1 MRKYFVKY
9 WANFGNTYN
18 LAYTDTDAQAAEAE
32 ANGWERI
39 TRKQAESKCA
49 DENRARQA
57 DPAFSGYGD
66 NMIYP
71 YGYDCDWR
79 DDRHAEKNGYII
91 ELSK

>member
-1 MRKYFVKY
+1 MRKYY
-9 WANFGNTYN
+9 INYYCDFGNTYN

-49 DENRARQA
+49 DENRARKT
-57 DPAFSGYGD
+57 DPAFSGYAD
-66 NMIYP
+66 SLIYP

-79 DDRHAEKNGYII
+79 NDRHAEKNGCII

>member
-1 MRKYFVKY
+1 MRKYFINY
-9 WANFGNTYN
+9 WADYGNTYN

-32 ANGWERI
+32 ASGWERI

-49 DENRARQA
+49 DENRARKT
-57 DPAFSGYGD
+57 DPAFSGYAD

-71 YGYDCDWR
+71 YGYDCDWQN
-79 DDRHAEKNGYII
+79 DRRAEKVGCII

>member
-49 DENRARQA
+49 DENRARSS
-57 DPAFSGYGD
+57 DPAFSGYAD
-66 NMIYP
+66 SLIYP
-71 YGYDCDWR
+71 YGYDGDWQN
-79 DDRHAEKNGYII
+79 DRRAEKNGCII

>member
-1 MRKYFVKY
+1 MRKYFINY
-9 WANFGNTYN
+9 YSAFGNTYN
-18 LAYTDTDAQAAEAE
+18 LAYTDTDAQAEEAE

-49 DENRARQA
+49 DENRARSS
-57 DPAFSGYGD
+57 DPAFSGYAD
-66 NMIYP
+66 SLILP

-79 DDRHAEKNGYII
+79 NDRHAEKVGCII

>member
-1 MRKYFVKY
+1 MKKYY
-9 WANFGNTYN
+9 INYYRDFGNTYN

-49 DENRARQA
+49 VENRARQT
-57 DPAFSGYGD
+57 DPAFSGYAD
-66 NMIYP
+66 SLILP
-71 YGYDCDWR
+71 YGYDGDWQN
-79 DDRHAEKNGYII
+79 DRHAEKVGYII